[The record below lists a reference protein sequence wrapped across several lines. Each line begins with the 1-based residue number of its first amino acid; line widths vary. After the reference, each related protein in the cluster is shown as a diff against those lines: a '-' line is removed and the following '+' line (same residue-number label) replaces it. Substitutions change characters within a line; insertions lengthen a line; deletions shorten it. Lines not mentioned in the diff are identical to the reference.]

1 MARILLA
8 DDDAATRDM
17 VKRALE
23 SDGHSVQVTQD
34 GSEALERVKA
44 DGASLDL
51 LVSDVEMPF
60 LDGVALAESAFALQP
75 KLRILLMSGL
85 SDQLERA
92 KSLKAPQV
100 GMLSKP
106 FTLEQVRE
114 SVRKLLS

>member
-8 DDDAATRDM
+8 DDDATTRDM

-23 SDGHSVQVTQD
+23 SDGHTVHATQD

-51 LVSDVEMPF
+51 LVSDVEMPL
-60 LDGVALAESAFALQP
+60 LDGVALAESSYALQP
-75 KLRILLMSGL
+75 KLRILLMSGF

-92 KSLKAPQV
+92 KTLKGGKV
-100 GMLSKP
+100 GTLSKP
-106 FTLEQVRE
+106 FTLDQVRE
-114 SVRKLLS
+114 SVRKMLS